1 MQKQKGIIEYLQNK
15 IFIVRKLK
23 NLNGGMIMHRW
34 LKFFVGIVLFGLLI
48 AAGGGYF
55 LSRRGLPVYGENV
68 MGSVKGEVM
77 IYRDELGIPHISASN
92 LEDLFYAQGYTQA
105 QDRLWQMDVSRR
117 AVAGRLSEIFGKDF
131 IETDYFL
138 RSLLMRYSAEA
149 GAAAL
154 DPETRKL
161 LESYTAGV
169 NAFIAQKS
177 GQLSLEFLLLGYAP
191 EEWTVIDS
199 LSIGKY
205 MAWDLGGNMDTELLL
220 AALMEALPR
229 DKALDLFP
237 SYPKD
242 ALTIL
247 SDSSE
252 VDRHT
257 PGGYLNLLRTVN
269 SIRLGVPGQELG
281 SNNWV
286 VSGKM
291 TESGKPLL
299 ANDMH
304 LGMGIPSIWYQT
316 RLEIPGELTASGVI
330 FPGIPGIIVGTNGHI
345 AWGVTNVGPDVQD
358 LYMERAHPDNPYLF
372 EYDGEWAEAL
382 VLPETFFVKGQEDP
396 IQKEIIITQ
405 NGPLISEAL
414 KAMGGNE
421 EIAGIVDPLSLR
433 WTAHDVTKEVNA
445 VLQFLTAR
453 TWEDFKDALE
463 NFHVPAQNFIF
474 ADLAGNIAYRANGRI
489 PLRGKGE
496 GLLPAPGWDRAYQW
510 QGYIPYEE
518 LPTLYNPKEGY
529 ILTANHKVVPDSYPY
544 FISHQWAPP
553 YRAEAITENLQDKT
567 GLTVSDMMEIQCNV
581 ANTQAR
587 LLMPLIKD
595 SLLAASFTGVEQEAL
610 EVLLAWGENPHDEA
624 DSPGAA
630 IYHTLYLKALEITF
644 KEEMGEELFAQFSRG
659 PVVNTFD
666 RMLLEGSIWFDA
678 LENGRNGLLQAAF
691 VSAVA
696 DLREKFKGAPE
707 SWEWG
712 ELHQI
717 LLSHNLSQAPVI
729 GRLFTN
735 GPYPMAGSHVTVAAA
750 SYRLGEPFM
759 VRSSAPWRFIADL
772 GSLEHNTWE
781 NLAGGV
787 SGHLFSPYYRNQT
800 QAWLEGS
807 YSPIRLGTPEKAE
820 VESGWVMEILP
831 VN

>member
-1 MQKQKGIIEYLQNK
+1 MM
-15 IFIVRKLK
+15 R
-23 NLNGGMIMHRW
+23 RW
-34 LKFFVGIVLFGLLI
+34 LKISAGIVVLGLLI
-48 AAGGGYF
+48 AAGGGYY

-68 MGSVKGEVM
+68 LGSVKGEVM

-105 QDRLWQMDVSRR
+105 QDRLWQMDLSRR
-117 AVAGRLSEIFGKDF
+117 AVAGRLSEIFGEDF

-138 RSLLMRYSAEA
+138 RSLLMRYSAEE
-149 GAAAL
+149 GATVL
-154 DPETRKL
+154 DSETRKL

-169 NAFIAQKS
+169 NAFIEQNS

-191 EEWTVIDS
+191 EEWTVTDS

-252 VDRHT
+252 VDGHNAD
-257 PGGYLNLLRTVN
+257 GYLNLLKAVN

-286 VSGKM
+286 ISGKM

-358 LYMERAHPDNPYLF
+358 LYMERAHPDDPYLF
-372 EYDGEWAEAL
+372 EYDGKWEKAL
-382 VLPETFFVKGQEDP
+382 VLPVDIYVKGEAAP
-396 IQKEIIITQ
+396 VKKEIIITR

-414 KAMGGNE
+414 KAMRENG

-433 WTAHDVTKEVNA
+433 WTAHDVTKEINA

-453 TWEDFKDALE
+453 TWEDFKDALKD
-463 NFHVPAQNFIF
+463 FHVPAQNFIF

-489 PLRGKGE
+489 PLRSKGE
-496 GLLPAPGWDRAYQW
+496 GLLPAPGWDPAYQW

-518 LPTLYNPKEGY
+518 LPTIYNPEEGY
-529 ILTANHKVVPDSYPY
+529 IMTANHKVVPDSYPY

-553 YRAEAITENLQDKT
+553 YRAMAITESLQGKT
-567 GLTVSDMMEIQCNV
+567 ALTVKDMMDIQYNV

-587 LLMPLIKD
+587 LLMPLIKE
-595 SLLAASFTGVEQEAL
+595 SLVGAPFTGREQKAL
-610 EVLLAWGENPHDEA
+610 EILLAWGETPHDEI
-624 DSPGAA
+624 DSPGAT
-630 IYHTLYLKALEITF
+630 IYHNLYIKALEITF
-644 KEEMGEELFAQFSRG
+644 QEEMGEELFAQFSRG

-678 LENGRNGLLQAAF
+678 LENGRNGLLQEAF

-696 DLREKFKGAPE
+696 DLAEKLKGDPE

-712 ELHQI
+712 KLHQI
-717 LLSHNLSQAPVI
+717 HLSHNLSQAPVI
-729 GRLFTN
+729 GRLFSD
-735 GPYPMAGSHVTVAAA
+735 GPHPMAGSHLTPAAA
-750 SYRLGEPFM
+750 SYRLGEPYM

-772 GSLEHNTWE
+772 SSLKDNTWE

-787 SGHLFSPYYRNQT
+787 SGHLFSPHYRNQT
-800 QAWLEGS
+800 QAWLEGH
-807 YSPIRLGTPEKAE
+807 YSPIRLGTPDKAE
-820 VESGWVMEILP
+820 VESGWFMEILP
-831 VN
+831 VNY